1 MNNPIVPTIERNG
14 TDLVVSSEQIALGTD
29 NQHKSIIRLV
39 RDNLAD
45 LEEFGRVRFENAP
58 FETPGGTQRREL
70 AKLNEQ
76 QSTLLMT
83 YLRNNDKVRAFKK
96 ALVKGFYELAR
107 TVNQP
112 LSPDEIVEQALAI
125 TAKRVKELNSYIEV
139 IEPKANAWDSIVSS
153 AGSWSYNDA
162 AKVLCEEGQIQ
173 IGEKRLVSRLID
185 WGFLYRDSKGR
196 PHVYQR
202 DLERGWFTVK
212 ARTYRDL
219 VTGETKESSAPQ
231 VRLTGSGLDMVRTRL
246 LGECNA
252 A

>member
-14 TDLVVSSEQIALGTD
+14 SDLVVSSEQIAAGTE
-29 NQHKSIIRLV
+29 NQHASILRLI
-39 RDNLAD
+39 DGNTSD
-45 LEEFGRVRFENAP
+45 FEEFGQLRFEIRAGYNNA
-58 FETPGGTQRREL
+58 QVRVAL
-70 AKLNEQ
+70 LNEQ

-107 TVNQP
+107 TVNKP

-139 IEPKANAWDSIVSS
+139 IEPKANAWDSIISS

-185 WGFLYRDSKGR
+185 WGFLYRDAKGR
-196 PHVYQR
+196 PHVYQK

-212 ARTYRDL
+212 ARTYRDH
-219 VTGETKESSAPQ
+219 VTGEERESSAPQ

-246 LGECNA
+246 LGEPNA

>member
-14 TDLVVSSEQIALGTD
+14 TDLVVSSEQIALGTE
-29 NQHKSIIRLV
+29 NQHASILRIIR
-39 RDNLAD
+39 DNMTD
-45 LEEFGRVRFENAP
+45 FEEFGTVGFEIRP
-58 FETPGGTQRREL
+58 LPGGGLPQQI
-70 AKLNEQ
+70 AMLNEQ

-107 TVNQP
+107 TINQQ
-112 LSPDEIVEQALAI
+112 LSPDEIVAQALAI
-125 TAKRVKELNSYIEV
+125 TSARVKELNSYIEV

-173 IGEKRLVSRLID
+173 IGEKRLVSKLIS

-196 PHVYQR
+196 PHVYQK

-212 ARTYRDL
+212 GRTYRDN
-219 VTGETKESSAPQ
+219 VTGEERESSAPQ

-246 LGECNA
+246 LGERNA

>member
-1 MNNPIVPTIERNG
+1 MSNPIVPTIERNG
-14 TDLVVSSEQIALGTD
+14 VDLVVSSEQIALGTE
-29 NQHKSIIRLV
+29 NQHASILRIIR
-39 RDNLAD
+39 DNMTD
-45 LEEFGRVRFENAP
+45 FEEFGTVGFEIRP
-58 FETPGGTQRREL
+58 LPGGGLPQQI
-70 AKLNEQ
+70 AMLNEQ

-107 TVNQP
+107 TVNKP

-125 TAKRVKELNSYIEV
+125 TSARVKELNSYIEV

-196 PHVYQR
+196 PHVYQK

-212 ARTYRDL
+212 ARTYRDH
-219 VTGETKESSAPQ
+219 VTGEERESSAPQ

-246 LGECNA
+246 LGERNA

>member
-14 TDLVVSSEQIALGTD
+14 SDLVVSSEQIALGTE
-29 NQHKSIIRLV
+29 NQHASILRIIR
-39 RDNLAD
+39 DNMHD
-45 LEEFGRVRFENAP
+45 FEEFGAVGFEIRP
-58 FETPGGTQRREL
+58 LPGGGLPQQI

-107 TVNQP
+107 TVNKP

-173 IGEKRLVSRLID
+173 IGEKRLASRLID

-196 PHVYQR
+196 PHVYQK

-212 ARTYRDL
+212 ARTYRDH
-219 VTGETKESSAPQ
+219 VTGEERESSAPQ
-231 VRLTGSGLDMVRTRL
+231 VRLTGSGLDMVRMRL
-246 LGECNA
+246 LGEHNA

>member
-14 TDLVVSSEQIALGTD
+14 SDLVVSSEQIALGTE
-29 NQHKSIIRLV
+29 NQHASILRLIDSNV
-39 RDNLAD
+39 AD
-45 LEEFGRVRFENAP
+45 FEEFGHLRFEIRDGYNNHKVRTAM
-58 FETPGGTQRREL
+58 
-70 AKLNEQ
+70 LNEQ

-96 ALVKGFYELAR
+96 GLVKAFYDLAQTLR
-107 TVNQP
+107 APMDDNA
-112 LSPDEIVEQALAI
+112 IIGQALNILVA
-125 TAKRVKELNSYIEV
+125 REKELKEQILV
-139 IEPKANAWDSIVSS
+139 MEPKANAWDSIVSS

-173 IGEKRLVSRLID
+173 IGEKRLVSKLID
-185 WGFLYRDSKGR
+185 WGFLYRDNKGR
-196 PHVYQR
+196 PHVYQK

-212 ARTYRDL
+212 ARTYRDH
-219 VTGETKESSAPQ
+219 VTGEERESSAPQ

-246 LGECNA
+246 LGESNA

>member
-14 TDLVVSSEQIALGTD
+14 TDLVVSSENVARGSDVEHRAVLQLIAKHEAKLERFGTLAFEMR
-29 NQHKSIIRLV
+29 KS
-39 RDNLAD
+39 
-45 LEEFGRVRFENAP
+45 GGMPTRVA
-58 FETPGGTQRREL
+58 L
-70 AKLNEQ
+70 LNEQ
-76 QSTLLMT
+76 QATLLMT
-83 YLRNNDKVRAFKK
+83 FMRNTDRVVDFKV

-107 TVNQP
+107 TVNKP

-125 TAKRVKELNSYIEV
+125 TAARVKELNSYIEV

-173 IGEKRLVSRLID
+173 IGEKRLVSKLID

-196 PHVYQR
+196 PHVYQK

-212 ARTYRDL
+212 ARTYRDH
-219 VTGETKESSAPQ
+219 VTGEERESSAPQ
-231 VRLTGSGLDMVRTRL
+231 VRLTGSGLDMVRSRL
-246 LGECNA
+246 LGESNA

>member
-14 TDLVVSSEQIALGTD
+14 SDLVVSSEQIALGAD
-29 NQHKSIIRLV
+29 VQHKNV
-39 RDNLAD
+39 
-45 LEEFGRVRFENAP
+45 LELIAKYEERINRFGQVA
-58 FETPGGTQRREL
+58 FETRAGYNNAQVRVAL
-70 AKLNEQ
+70 LNEQ
-76 QSTLLMT
+76 QSTLIMSFM
-83 YLRNNDKVRAFKK
+83 RNTERVMDFKE

-107 TVNQP
+107 TVNKP

-212 ARTYRDL
+212 ARTYRDH
-219 VTGETKESSAPQ
+219 VTGEERESSAPQ

-246 LGECNA
+246 LGESNA

>member
-14 TDLVVSSEQIALGTD
+14 TDLVVSSEQIALGAD
-29 NQHKSIIRLV
+29 VQHKNV
-39 RDNLAD
+39 
-45 LEEFGRVRFENAP
+45 LELIEKHSGKLERFGHVA
-58 FETPGGTQRREL
+58 FETRDGYNNHKVRIAL
-70 AKLNEQ
+70 LNEQ

-83 YLRNNDKVRAFKK
+83 FMRNTDRVVDFKV
-96 ALVKGFYELAR
+96 ALVKGFYELASA
-107 TVNQP
+107 VNKP

-139 IEPKANAWDSIVSS
+139 IEPKASAWDSIVSS

-173 IGEKRLVSRLID
+173 IGEKRLVSKLID
-185 WGFLYRDSKGR
+185 WGHLYRDAKGR
-196 PHVYQR
+196 PHVYQK

-212 ARTYRDL
+212 ARTYRDH
-219 VTGETKESSAPQ
+219 VTGEERESSAPQ

-246 LGECNA
+246 LGESNA

>member
-14 TDLVVSSEQIALGTD
+14 TDLVVSSEQIALGAD
-29 NQHKSIIRLV
+29 VQHKNV
-39 RDNLAD
+39 
-45 LEEFGRVRFENAP
+45 LELIEKHSGKLERFGHVA
-58 FETPGGTQRREL
+58 FETRDGYNNHKVRIAL
-70 AKLNEQ
+70 LNEQ

-83 YLRNNDKVRAFKK
+83 FMRNTDRVVDFKV

-112 LSPDEIVEQALAI
+112 LSPDEIVAQALAI
-125 TAKRVKELNSYIEV
+125 TSARVKELNSYIEV

-173 IGEKRLVSRLID
+173 VGEKRLVSKLID

-212 ARTYRDL
+212 ARTYRDN
-219 VTGETKESSAPQ
+219 VTGEERESSAPQ
-231 VRLTGSGLDMVRTRL
+231 VRLTGSGLDMVRSRL
-246 LGECNA
+246 LGERNA

>member
-1 MNNPIVPTIERNG
+1 MNTSIVPTIERNG
-14 TDLVVSSEQIALGTD
+14 SDLVVSSEQIALGAD
-29 NQHKSIIRLV
+29 VQHKNV
-39 RDNLAD
+39 
-45 LEEFGRVRFENAP
+45 LELIAKYEERINRFGQVA
-58 FETPGGTQRREL
+58 FETRAGYNNAQVRVAL
-70 AKLNEQ
+70 LNEQ
-76 QSTLLMT
+76 QSTLIMSFM
-83 YLRNNDKVRAFKK
+83 RNTERVMDFKE

-107 TVNQP
+107 TVNKP

-125 TAKRVKELNSYIEV
+125 TAARVKELNSYIEV

-185 WGFLYRDSKGR
+185 WGFLYRDAKGR
-196 PHVYQR
+196 PHVYQK

-212 ARTYRDL
+212 ARTYRDH
-219 VTGETKESSAPQ
+219 VTGEERESSAPQ

-246 LGECNA
+246 LGESNVA
-252 A
+252 

>member
-14 TDLVVSSEQIALGTD
+14 SDLVVSSEQIALGAD
-29 NQHKSIIRLV
+29 VQHKNV
-39 RDNLAD
+39 
-45 LEEFGRVRFENAP
+45 LELIAKYEERINRFGQVA
-58 FETPGGTQRREL
+58 FETRAGYNNAQVRVAL
-70 AKLNEQ
+70 LNEQ
-76 QSTLLMT
+76 QSTLIMSFM
-83 YLRNNDKVRAFKK
+83 RNTERVMDFKE

-107 TVNQP
+107 TVNKP

-125 TAKRVKELNSYIEV
+125 TAKRVRELNSYIEV

-173 IGEKRLVSRLID
+173 IGEKRLVSKLID
-185 WGFLYRDSKGR
+185 WGFLYRDNKGR
-196 PHVYQR
+196 PHVYQK

-212 ARTYRDL
+212 ARTYRDH
-219 VTGETKESSAPQ
+219 VTGEERESSAPQ
-231 VRLTGSGLDMVRTRL
+231 VRLTGSGLDMVRSRL
-246 LGECNA
+246 LGESSA

>member
-1 MNNPIVPTIERNG
+1 MNSTIVPTIERNG
-14 TDLVVSSEQIALGTD
+14 VDLVVSSEQIALGAEVEHRAVLQLISTHEAKLERFGHLAFEMRD
-29 NQHKSIIRLV
+29 GYNNHKV
-39 RDNLAD
+39 RVAL
-45 LEEFGRVRFENAP
+45 
-58 FETPGGTQRREL
+58 
-70 AKLNEQ
+70 LNEQ

-83 YLRNNDKVRAFKK
+83 FMRNTERVVDFKV

-107 TVNQP
+107 TVNKP

-125 TAKRVKELNSYIEV
+125 TSARVKELNSYIEV

-173 IGEKRLVSRLID
+173 VGEKRLVSKLIS
-185 WGFLYRDSKGR
+185 WGHLYRDSKGR
-196 PHVYQR
+196 PHVYQK

-212 ARTYRDL
+212 ARTYRDH
-219 VTGETKESSAPQ
+219 VTGEERESSAPQ

-246 LGECNA
+246 LAEVQS
-252 A
+252 

>member
-14 TDLVVSSEQIALGTD
+14 TDLVVSSEQIALGTE
-29 NQHKSIIRLV
+29 NQHASILRIIR
-39 RDNLAD
+39 DNMTD
-45 LEEFGRVRFENAP
+45 FEEFGTVGFEIRP
-58 FETPGGTQRREL
+58 LPGGGLPQQI
-70 AKLNEQ
+70 AMLNEQ

-112 LSPDEIVEQALAI
+112 LSPDEIVAQALAI
-125 TAKRVKELNSYIEV
+125 TSARVKELNSYIEV

-173 IGEKRLVSRLID
+173 IGEKRLVSKLID

-196 PHVYQR
+196 PHVYQK

-212 ARTYRDL
+212 ARTYRDN
-219 VTGETKESSAPQ
+219 VTGEERESSAPQ

-246 LGECNA
+246 LGERNA

>member
-1 MNNPIVPTIERNG
+1 MSNPIVPTIERNG
-14 TDLVVSSEQIALGTD
+14 TDLVVSSEQIALGAEVEHRAVLQLITNHID
-29 NQHKSIIRLV
+29 K
-39 RDNLAD
+39 
-45 LEEFGRVRFENAP
+45 LERFGTVAFEMRP
-58 FETPGGTQRREL
+58 LPGGGNPVRVAL
-70 AKLNEQ
+70 LNEQ

-83 YLRNNDKVRAFKK
+83 FMRNTERVVDFKV

-107 TVNQP
+107 TVNKP

-125 TAKRVKELNSYIEV
+125 TSARVKELNSYIEV

-173 IGEKRLVSRLID
+173 IGEKRLVSKLID

-212 ARTYRDL
+212 ARTYRDH
-219 VTGETKESSAPQ
+219 VTGEERESSAPQ

-246 LGECNA
+246 LGECDA

>member
-1 MNNPIVPTIERNG
+1 MSNPIVPTIERNG
-14 TDLVVSSEQIALGTD
+14 TDLVVSSEQIALGTE
-29 NQHKSIIRLV
+29 NQHASILRIIR
-39 RDNLAD
+39 DNMTD
-45 LEEFGRVRFENAP
+45 FEEFGTVGFQIRP
-58 FETPGGTQRREL
+58 LPGGGLPQQI
-70 AKLNEQ
+70 AMLNEQ

-125 TAKRVKELNSYIEV
+125 TSARVKELNSYIEV

-196 PHVYQR
+196 PHVYQK

-212 ARTYRDL
+212 ARTYRDH
-219 VTGETKESSAPQ
+219 VTGEERESSAPQ

-246 LGECNA
+246 LGERNA

>member
-14 TDLVVSSEQIALGTD
+14 TDLVVSSEQIALGTE
-29 NQHKSIIRLV
+29 NQHASILRIIR
-39 RDNLAD
+39 DNMTD
-45 LEEFGRVRFENAP
+45 FEEFGTVGFQIRP
-58 FETPGGTQRREL
+58 LPGGGLPQQI
-70 AKLNEQ
+70 AMLNEQ

-125 TAKRVKELNSYIEV
+125 TSARVKELNSYIEV

-212 ARTYRDL
+212 ARTYRDH
-219 VTGETKESSAPQ
+219 VTGEERESSAPQ

-246 LGECNA
+246 LGESNA